1 MFSRYCNWK
10 ISSNLNKARL
20 QTIGFGET
28 QPVAS
33 NDTENGRHQNRRVDL
48 QIIPLT

>member
-10 ISSNLNKARL
+10 ISSNLYQARL